1 MLFNSY
7 SCKKPVSRSEGSLQ
21 VLTTITPLY
30 CLTINITGDAAH
42 VENLLPSG
50 VGPHEYSLSPGDAK
64 RLAAAQV
71 VIKNG
76 VNLETWLDK
85 ALGISGFNASET
97 GKIIVDT
104 SKGINII
111 DGDPHIWLS
120 PKNAM
125 IQVENIRNALVGI
138 DPDNR
143 EIYGRNAALY
153 LKELEA
159 LDRDMRDEVQ
169 RWTRRELVSFHS
181 AFKYLARD
189 YGLVQAAVIQEKPEM
204 EPSPKHIAEVID
216 TIKSRKIKAIFTEP
230 LISHKIVDSLAND
243 LKLQVYSLDTLETG
257 APDRKWYIDKMRTN
271 LTILRKALNR
281 EE

>member
-7 SCKKPVSRSEGSLQ
+7 SCKKPVPRSESLQ
-21 VLTTITPLY
+21 VLTTVAPLY
-30 CLTINITGDAAH
+30 CLTKNITGDAAH

-64 RLAAAQV
+64 RVAAAQV
-71 VIKNG
+71 IIKNG
-76 VNLETWLDK
+76 VHLETWLDK

-97 GKIIVDT
+97 GKIVVDT

-125 IQVENIRNALVGI
+125 IQVKNILNALIGI

-143 EIYGRNAALY
+143 EIYKRNAASY
-153 LKELEA
+153 MKELEG
-159 LDRDMRDEVQ
+159 LDSEIMDEVQ
-169 RWTRRELVSFHS
+169 LWTSRELVTFHS

-189 YGLVQAAVIQEKPEM
+189 YGLVQAAVIQETPEID
-204 EPSPKHIAEVID
+204 PSPKHIAAVID
-216 TIKSRKIKAIFTEP
+216 TIKSRKISAIFTEP

-243 LKLQVYSLDTLETG
+243 LDLQVYSLDTLETG
-257 APDRKWYIDKMRTN
+257 TPDRKWYIDKMRAN
-271 LTILRKALNR
+271 LGILRKALNR
-281 EE
+281 KE